1 MLIKLLVA
9 IGKPIYKGLTWF
21 FKKRS
26 TLHQLL
32 RSLYLVKIN
41 GPVGVKPKTGH
52 RYLILAFI
60 ILSFVIYL
68 YVFKDLPSP
77 TTLTT
82 QPVPLTTHIRD
93 RNGVTLYKFYKNQN
107 RTLVKL
113 SDMPEYLKQAAI
125 SIEDKQFY
133 SHAGFSITG
142 TIRAFLELL
151 LENKSRVGQLS
162 LNNWS
167 KQLCSHQREPCNVKC
182 VN

>member
-1 MLIKLLVA
+1 MLTKLLVA

-142 TIRAFLELL
+142 TIRAFFRTTSGKQVEGGSTITQQLVKTALL
-151 LENKSRVGQLS
+151 SPERTLQRKSA
-162 LNNWS
+162 
-167 KQLCSHQREPCNVKC
+167 
-182 VN
+182 